1 MSESREMGDYQLR
14 SRAVNYAVLRK
25 KICRLL
31 AQGPMMHPDL
41 VQAMMAGGAHGDG
54 TNHNSASKAIQYAA
68 EDKEIQRVT
77 NRHPWRL
84 RQREPH
90 TGGQPPPDHARE
102 GT

>member
-1 MSESREMGDYQLR
+1 MTESREAGEYQLR
-14 SRAVNYAVLRK
+14 SRAVNYAALRK

-54 TNHNSASKAIQYAA
+54 TNHNSASKAIQYAK
-68 EDKEIQRVT
+68 EDGEIERVSSKK
-77 NRHPWRL
+77 PWRL

-90 TGGQPPPDHARE
+90 TGSTSPPDPIS
-102 GT
+102 